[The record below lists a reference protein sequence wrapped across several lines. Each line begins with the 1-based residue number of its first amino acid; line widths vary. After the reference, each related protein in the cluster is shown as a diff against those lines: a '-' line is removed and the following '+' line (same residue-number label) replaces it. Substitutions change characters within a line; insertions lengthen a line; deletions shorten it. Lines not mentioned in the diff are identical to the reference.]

1 MYSAEKSSGTSVCS
15 AMNDGG
21 STPASRSRRSSR
33 PCSCRRHLLP
43 ILSGQESGFFEAA
56 TKLNRG
62 ALATS
67 VWVVDQA
74 GRWPASVDSLAF
86 NASSTRSVLRLLA
99 MDHPTT
105 FP

>member
-1 MYSAEKSSGTSVCS
+1 MTVDQLPLQGRDEAPGHAVVVGIRY
-15 AMNDGG
+15 
-21 STPASRSRRSSR
+21 RSYR
-33 PCSCRRHLLP
+33 
-43 ILSGQESGFFEAA
+43 GQESGFFEAA

-99 MDHPTT
+99 KDHPTT